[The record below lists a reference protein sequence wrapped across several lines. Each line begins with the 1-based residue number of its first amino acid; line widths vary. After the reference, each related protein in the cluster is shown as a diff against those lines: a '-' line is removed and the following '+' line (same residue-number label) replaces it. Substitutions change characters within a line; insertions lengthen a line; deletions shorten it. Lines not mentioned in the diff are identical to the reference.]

1 MNKTELVAYVAG
13 ATELTKK
20 EAQAAIDA
28 VFEGISDALKKN
40 DKVSIPGFG
49 SFEIRERAARKG
61 INPATR
67 EPMEIKAS
75 KSVGFKVG
83 KQLKDSLK

>member
-1 MNKTELVAYVAG
+1 MNKTELVSYVANE
-13 ATELTKK
+13 TELTKK
-20 EAQAAIDA
+20 EAQVAIDA
-28 VFEGISDALKKN
+28 VFEGISKALQAN